1 MAGSY
6 VAQER
11 SLAGIPH
18 QLLRCRNPR
27 YRRAVAKSPLVRVT
41 ISVYIHGHS
50 TKASR
55 MTFTLSDGT
64 EVEYHVLRSA
74 DAAAAVCSS
83 SDDATMFVKMIRLA
97 VVNPDTEL
105 QHIGALPDASG
116 QTALLGTEIVLAT
129 LRALRTPEE

>member
-1 MAGSY
+1 MSC
-6 VAQER
+6 R
-11 SLAGIPH
+11 RIPTSH
-18 QLLRCRNPR
+18 VMITN
-27 YRRAVAKSPLVRVT
+27 
-41 ISVYIHGHS
+41 YIIRHS